1 MILSMTGYG
10 SGSLELD
17 EGSVTVETRSVNSR
31 HLKVSIRGPERT
43 EAYEAELRGIVSDRV
58 RRGRVDVSI
67 VVSGTVGE
75 ADRWL
80 LDEERV
86 AGHWKAFE
94 TLKSRYGLA
103 GNPDLALLVQAG
115 GLLKEL
121 DAVPLDWLTVEH
133 VGEAL
138 NQALDSLLEMRERE
152 GARLESDLRGRL
164 DALWSGVAE
173 IERLAP
179 ERLRAERDRL
189 QAAVAGLAGGVTL
202 DEDRLAR
209 EIALIA
215 DRWNIGEEVV
225 RTRAHLEAFAEYL
238 DLAVD
243 EPVGKRL
250 GFLVQELQREI
261 NTMGAK
267 ANDTRI
273 SKHVVEMKNE
283 IENLREQIENVE

>member
-1 MILSMTGYG
+1 MIRSMTGYG
-10 SGSLELD
+10 SGSLELE

-31 HLKVSIRGPERT
+31 HLKVSVRGSERT
-43 EAYEAELRGIVSDRV
+43 EAWEAELRGTVADRV
-58 RRGRVDVSI
+58 RRGRVDVAV
-67 VVSGTVGE
+67 VVSGAASE

-80 LDEERV
+80 LDEAR
-86 AGHWKAFE
+86 AAAYWKAFE
-94 TLKSRYGLA
+94 TLKARYSLA
-103 GNPDLALLVQAG
+103 GEPDLSTLVQAG

-121 DAVPLDWLTVEH
+121 DVAPLDWLTVGH
-133 VGEAL
+133 VAEAL
-138 NQALDSLLEMRERE
+138 NKALDSLLEMRDRE
-152 GARLESDLRGRL
+152 GARLETDLRGRL
-164 DALWSGVAE
+164 AALWSGVAE
-173 IERLAP
+173 IEQLAP

-189 QAAVAGLAGGVTL
+189 QAAVAELAEGIRL

-238 DLAVD
+238 DSPIE